1 MRERSAE
8 EKIKD
13 LHEARELV
21 KDKNIDG
28 ISWRHA
34 EALEEKILS
43 LESRLKEAEA
53 KLNLMEASV
62 GEKGKVFAEVLIE
75 REELKAR
82 LQKSEA
88 GVGLE

>member
-34 EALEEKILS
+34 EALEEIGDAVAL
-43 LESRLKEAEA
+43 LKNSIA
-53 KLNLMEASV
+53 
-62 GEKGKVFAEVLIE
+62 I
-75 REELKAR
+75 
-82 LQKSEA
+82 
-88 GVGLE
+88 